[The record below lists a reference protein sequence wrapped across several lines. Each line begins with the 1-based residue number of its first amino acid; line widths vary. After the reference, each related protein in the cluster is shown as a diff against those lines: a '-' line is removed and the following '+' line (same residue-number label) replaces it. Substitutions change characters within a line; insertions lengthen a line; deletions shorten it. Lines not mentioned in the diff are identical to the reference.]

1 MTVNMEI
8 ITLLD
13 SIICDAIRAY
23 NMGMTV
29 HEMYAMIEDANQYEF
44 NQHDIHYSEY
54 FDEGL
59 EESLY

>member
-1 MTVNMEI
+1 MTVTMEI

-29 HEMYAMIEDANQYEF
+29 HEMYAMFEDANKYEF
-44 NQHDIHYSEY
+44 NEHEIPYCDYC
-54 FDEGL
+54 DEGL
-59 EESLY
+59 EESFY

>member
-8 ITLLD
+8 VTLLD

-44 NQHDIHYSEY
+44 NQHDIPYSEY

>member
-29 HEMYAMIEDANQYEF
+29 HDMYVMIEDANQYEF
-44 NQHDIHYSEY
+44 NQHEIVCSEY
-54 FDEGL
+54 FDECL

>member
-23 NMGMTV
+23 NMGITV

-44 NQHDIHYSEY
+44 NQHEISYCDYC
-54 FDEGL
+54 DEGR

>member
-29 HEMYAMIEDANQYEF
+29 HDMYVMIEDANQYEF
-44 NQHDIHYSEY
+44 NQHEITYSDY
-54 FDEGL
+54 CDEGL